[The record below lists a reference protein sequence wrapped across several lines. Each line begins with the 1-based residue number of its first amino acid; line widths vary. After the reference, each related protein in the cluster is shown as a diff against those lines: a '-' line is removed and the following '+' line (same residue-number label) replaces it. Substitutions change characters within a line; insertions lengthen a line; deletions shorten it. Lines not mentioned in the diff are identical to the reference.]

1 MHDNVPL
8 HLINR
13 ANRYLNKMGFKGT
26 CLMKW
31 LASLLGINLIENL
44 QRKIYIAVQQFTNE

>member
-26 CLMKW
+26 CLKW